1 MRFNH
6 TTVLMLFIALCFLF
20 GSCLPY
26 KYSNK
31 RKGEEVYVEIKHYSE
46 EKNNFPVNSVMA
58 MESNTRTRSIA
69 PILAVPYVFNMAI
82 RGTSKIINKARK
94 KYVADYIAKNSDDM
108 FYSDNTV
115 NATINVKQINFIR
128 IIESKKNKKDTALVL
143 NLGIEKSSDGNFI
156 RIVPQRLRVN
166 YTKAKLKLGDDK
178 FDIDIK
184 ILINGFWLDSQKQHN
199 IREIASL
206 DITLYN
212 VPIRTEITGKEL
224 ENSATQWFPIIPRS
238 HIEENIFGTGNFVI
252 SIKANEYDDYAKRVE
267 STSENVEGNRAD
279 IVELLKEISKRKIKE
294 YDNGMRK

>member
-1 MRFNH
+1 MKFNH
-6 TTVLMLFIALCFLF
+6 TTVLILFIALSFLF
-20 GSCLPY
+20 EGCLPY

-31 RKGEEVYVEIKHYSE
+31 SKGEEVYVEIKHYSE
-46 EKNNFPVNSVMA
+46 ENNNFPVNSVMA
-58 MESNTRTRSIA
+58 MKSNMKTRGVV
-69 PILAVPYVFNMAI
+69 PILAAPYIFNMAI

-94 KYVADYIAKNSDDM
+94 KYVADYMAKNSDDM

-115 NATINVKQINFIR
+115 KATINVQQINFIR

-166 YTKAKLKLGDDK
+166 YTKAKLKLGDKK
-178 FDIDIK
+178 FDLDIK
-184 ILINGFWLDSQKQHN
+184 ILIHGFWLDSQKQHN
-199 IREIASL
+199 IKEIASL

-212 VPIRTEITGKEL
+212 VPIRAEITGKVL

-238 HIEENIFGTGNFVI
+238 HIEENIFGTGNFVVT
-252 SIKANEYDDYAKRVE
+252 IKANEYDDYAKRVE

-279 IVELLKEISKRKIKE
+279 IVEMLKEISKRQIKE
-294 YDNGMRK
+294 YDNRIKK